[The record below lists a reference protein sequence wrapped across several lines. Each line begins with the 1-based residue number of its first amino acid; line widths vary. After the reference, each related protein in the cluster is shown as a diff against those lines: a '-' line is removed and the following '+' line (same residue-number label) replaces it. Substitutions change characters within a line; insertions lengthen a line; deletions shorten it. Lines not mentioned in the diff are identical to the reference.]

1 MNHIFFHYDYLIEDK
16 SINVKMIIGP
26 DEYIKQK
33 ISLQF
38 HDGTRL
44 NQIIKI
50 YDKIKNLLNS
60 NKFIIKNFMFI
71 FEDSDFSLTYK
82 FTNNNNNL
90 KLSLFNGDIWLYS
103 IDLVSRI
110 PKNENTV
117 EIDNLATM
125 MFKSNI

>member
-26 DEYIKQK
+26 DEYIKNI

-38 HDGTRL
+38 YDGTRL

-50 YDKIKNLLNS
+50 YEKIKNLLNS

-71 FEDSDFSLTYK
+71 FEDSDFILRYK

-90 KLSLFNGDIWLYS
+90 NLSFFNGDLWLYN
-103 IDLVSRI
+103 INLVAKI
-110 PKNENTV
+110 PKNEGTV
-117 EIDNLATM
+117 EIDNLSSM
-125 MFKSNI
+125 MFNSKI

>member
-1 MNHIFFHYDYLIEDK
+1 MNHIFFHYDYQIEDK
-16 SINVKMIIGP
+16 SINVKMVIGP
-26 DEYIKQK
+26 DEYIKK

-38 HDGTRL
+38 YDGARL

-50 YDKIKNLLNS
+50 YEKIKNLLNS

-71 FEDSDFSLTYK
+71 FEDSDFNLRYK

-90 KLSLFNGDIWLYS
+90 KLSLFNGDLWLYS
-103 IDLVSRI
+103 IDLVSLI

-117 EIDNLATM
+117 EIDNLATL
-125 MFKSNI
+125 MFNSKI

>member
-16 SINVKMIIGP
+16 SINVKMVIGP
-26 DEYIKQK
+26 DEYIKK

-38 HDGTRL
+38 YDGARL

-50 YDKIKNLLNS
+50 YEKIKNLLNS

-71 FEDSDFSLTYK
+71 FEDSDFNLRYK

-90 KLSLFNGDIWLYS
+90 KLSLFNGDLWLYS
-103 IDLVSRI
+103 IDLVSLI

-117 EIDNLATM
+117 EIDNLATL
-125 MFKSNI
+125 MFNSKI